1 MRAES
6 DAQRC
11 GVGGGGIMYIVFGG
25 GLEDGDGV
33 SFCDATWPAVV

>member
-1 MRAES
+1 MWGR
-6 DAQRC
+6 
-11 GVGGGGIMYIVFGG
+11 GGGIMYIVFGG